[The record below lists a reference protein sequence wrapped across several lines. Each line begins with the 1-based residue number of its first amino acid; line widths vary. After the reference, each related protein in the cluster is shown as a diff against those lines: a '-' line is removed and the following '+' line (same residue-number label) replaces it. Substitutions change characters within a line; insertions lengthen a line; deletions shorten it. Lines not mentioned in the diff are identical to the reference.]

1 MILSF
6 IRKFLCACIACLI
19 CIVSPRLSRSQLTE
33 EVKQFKAAAA
43 SLQAQ
48 IEEAGHKAL
57 HLERQLMERGAECRD
72 VASLRR
78 ELEDLRA
85 VTHSQEQKVAQSQKE
100 AQQSQTELAGLEAI
114 LSLLHLRE
122 VGRRLCVVCVL
133 TQFLNQGCAM

>member
-1 MILSF
+1 MILYF
-6 IRKFLCACIACLI
+6 IRTFLCACIACLI

-48 IEEAGHKAL
+48 IEEAGHKAS

-78 ELEDLRA
+78 ELEDLRT

-114 LSLLHLRE
+114 LALLHLRE
-122 VGRRLCVVCVL
+122 VGRRLCVSFV
-133 TQFLNQGCAM
+133 FLPSF